1 MFIHDTLSS
10 PQDVVNVRPTQL
22 GMLPRSAR
30 FSWTFVNPLRD
41 GKTTLVWWSREVLQ
55 LYENLLSTTRG
66 ASFGGF
72 GNLLHSMWIAN
83 GHKDAGVCTL
93 PAIET
98 LVKQF
103 SDVFQAYTV

>member
-66 ASFGGF
+66 ASFFFHCTLCG
-72 GNLLHSMWIAN
+72 LPM
-83 GHKDAGVCTL
+83 DTRTQGVCTL